1 MRVNFDENEFR
12 TNTNAAIV
20 DTNAKDGE
28 FLTRPGGIIGTIF
41 YKMNIRM
48 SIIAFSTTCIG

>member
-12 TNTNAAIV
+12 PNTDAAII
-20 DTNAKDGE
+20 DTDGTDGE
-28 FLTRPGGIIGTIF
+28 FLKRPGGIIGTIF
-41 YKMNIRM
+41 YRMNIKM